1 MLFVKVRK
9 KAALVVGILAFVVCA
24 ELIREYTAPMRGRLT
39 ARYDVWRGHYV
50 LLAYGLPPAWRSQYA
65 QLLQERYGIEVRTVA
80 LCIVS
85 ETLVSYADG
94 YDEVSAAAANHK
106 FGHDVF
112 KECAEVARGGNFKEL
127 QKLTAQ

>member
-1 MLFVKVRK
+1 MLGSQVLFVKVRK

-50 LLAYGLPPAWRSQYA
+50 LLAYGLPPAWRPQYA

-80 LCIVS
+80 L
-85 ETLVSYADG
+85 
-94 YDEVSAAAANHK
+94 
-106 FGHDVF
+106 
-112 KECAEVARGGNFKEL
+112 
-127 QKLTAQ
+127 